1 MLLHII
7 TIFLGSFL
15 LFQLQPFVGRSILPW
30 FGGGPAVWATCMVF
44 FQVGLLA
51 GYSYAHGISTL
62 NRTRQA
68 YLHGCLL
75 IASAILLPVSPSADI
90 WKPVP
95 GSAPV
100 SGILML
106 LAATVGLPYLT
117 LCASAP
123 LVQHWF
129 LRDFPERSP
138 YRLYSVSNIASLLAL
153 ASYPF
158 IVEPLLSLR
167 HQAAVWSWGFCFYSL
182 ACAACALRPVLF
194 GKSRPA
200 MIPGGCLT
208 AGQEYGTTKPALTAG
223 DLIFWLLLSA
233 CGSALLLATTNQ
245 LCQEVAV
252 IPFLWV
258 APLALYLLSF
268 VICFRND
275 HGYDR
280 ILWGILL
287 GCFLVPACSVFILGT
302 GVALPLQIIVYLA
315 ALFVGCMVC
324 HGELVRSRPH
334 PARLTAFY
342 LALSAGGALGGIFV
356 ALAAP
361 ALFTGFWEYPVVWW
375 VTCISIVAAWHRSGL
390 FTTAPRWLMP
400 GVGCGIA
407 LLILTTLRPLLSYSR
422 YTDVVTRNFYGVLRV
437 IKHQEIS
444 GEMRTLM
451 HGAITHGI
459 QFADP
464 CRRRLATSY
473 YGPDSGVGLALLLH
487 PRRLTHQPLRVAVI
501 GLGTGSVATYGVP
514 GDVFRFYEINPAVI
528 TIARERFSYLTDSAA
543 KIETATGD
551 ARLMLEAELA
561 SGRRQQFDIIVVD
574 AFSSDAIPVHLLTRE
589 CFAVYSRHLHPDGII
604 AVNATNRFL
613 NLPRLIR
620 TQGELEGFRVAP
632 VSSPADSQNGIFR
645 ADWVLLTRNMQ
656 FINLITRQSRL
667 TPLPP
672 SATRPWT
679 DDYASLWRLVKF

>member
-1 MLLHII
+1 MHLHAI

-15 LFQLQPFVGRSILPW
+15 LFQLQPLVGRSILPW

-51 GYSYAHGISTL
+51 GYSYAHSLSSLT
-62 NRTRQA
+62 RTRQA
-68 YLHGCLL
+68 CLHAGLL
-75 IASAILLPVSPSADI
+75 VASLLLLPVSPAPNI

-100 SGILML
+100 SQILLL
-106 LAATVGLPYLT
+106 LATTVGLPYLT

-129 LRDFPERSP
+129 LHDFPQRSP
-138 YRLYSVSNIASLLAL
+138 YRLYSLSNAASLLAL

-167 HQAAVWSWGFCFYSL
+167 HQAIVWSWGFGLYGS
-182 ACAACALRPVLF
+182 ACAACALRPALS
-194 GKSRPA
+194 GKRQAATMRDDRPPDRKCDA
-200 MIPGGCLT
+200 PGPPLSS
-208 AGQEYGTTKPALTAG
+208 G

-258 APLALYLLSF
+258 APLAIYLFSF
-268 VICFRND
+268 VVCFRND

-280 ILWGILL
+280 PLWGILL
-287 GCFLVPACSVFILGT
+287 TGFLVPACSVFIFGSR
-302 GVALPLQIIVYLA
+302 VALPLQVIVYLA
-315 ALFVGCMVC
+315 ALFAGCMVC

-334 PARLTAFY
+334 PTRLTAFY
-342 LALSAGGALGGIFV
+342 LAMSAGGALGGTLV

-361 ALFTGFWEYPVVWW
+361 AFFNDFWEYPVVWW
-375 VTCISIVAAWHRSGL
+375 VTCLSVVAAWRRSGL
-390 FTTAPRWLMP
+390 FGIAPRWLMP
-400 GVGCGIA
+400 AICCGIVV
-407 LLILTTLRPLLSYSR
+407 LVLTTVRPLLSYGP
-422 YTDVVTRNFYGVLRV
+422 YTDTVNRNFYGVLRV
-437 IKHQEIS
+437 IKHQESS

-451 HGAITHGI
+451 HGTITHGI
-459 QFADP
+459 QFVDP
-464 CRRRLATSY
+464 GKRRLATSY
-473 YGPDSGVGLALLLH
+473 YGPESGIGLALLLH
-487 PRRLTHQPLRVAVI
+487 PLRLSHLPLRVGVI
-501 GLGTGSVATYGVP
+501 GLGAGSIAVYGLP

-528 TIARERFSYLTDSAA
+528 SIARAWFSYLSDSAA
-543 KIETATGD
+543 RIETATGD
-551 ARLMLEAELA
+551 ARLVLEAELA
-561 SGRRQQFDIIVVD
+561 SGRQQKFDVLVVD

-589 CFAVYSRHLHPDGII
+589 CFAVYDRHLRPDGII
-604 AVNATNRFL
+604 AVNVTNRFL
-613 NLPRLIR
+613 DLAPLIR

-632 VSSPADSQNGIFR
+632 VNSSANSQYGVFK
-645 ADWVLLTRNMQ
+645 ADWVLLSRNGK
-656 FINLITRQSRL
+656 FLSDTALRGRL

-672 SATRPWT
+672 AAARPWT
-679 DDYASLWRLVKF
+679 DDYASLWPLIKF